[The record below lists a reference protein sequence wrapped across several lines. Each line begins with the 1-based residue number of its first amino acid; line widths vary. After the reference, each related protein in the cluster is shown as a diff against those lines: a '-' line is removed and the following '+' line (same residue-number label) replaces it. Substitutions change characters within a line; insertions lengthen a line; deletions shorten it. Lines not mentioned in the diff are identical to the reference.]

1 MKYMVNQKLQ
11 EGLFLD
17 KEISNLANM
26 EVVPGLKIKN
36 IFVGDF
42 ELLANLRGLSGNSGK
57 HPFIDKTVTKTTE
70 ISLNQK
76 ESHANQ
82 D

>member
-57 HPFIDKTVTKTTE
+57 HPFIDCNCDQNE
-70 ISLNQK
+70 PR
-76 ESHANQ
+76 
-82 D
+82 